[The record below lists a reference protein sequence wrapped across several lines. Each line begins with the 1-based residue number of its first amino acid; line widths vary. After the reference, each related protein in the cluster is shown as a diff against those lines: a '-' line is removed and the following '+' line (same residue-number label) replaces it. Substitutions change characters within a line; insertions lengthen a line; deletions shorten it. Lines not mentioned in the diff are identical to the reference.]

1 MYTRVCK
8 RAIENAAT
16 VAADSSPARL
26 LTLSRIFPASTPIQ
40 LRDPP
45 GKIYFL
51 LSRITSARSCAGEI
65 ANRKIFVCVRKLL
78 KLDGNGSAGKL
89 GTGLLGDYPGFFLQ
103 SHTHLEWILFMQS
116 VFS

>member
-16 VAADSSPARL
+16 VAAAADSSPARL

-45 GKIYFL
+45 G
-51 LSRITSARSCAGEI
+51 EI
-65 ANRKIFVCVRKLL
+65 
-78 KLDGNGSAGKL
+78 
-89 GTGLLGDYPGFFLQ
+89 
-103 SHTHLEWILFMQS
+103 
-116 VFS
+116 